1 MSGPSAPT
9 GAGSDGVRRT
19 RLRWFVQRYPWVAAS
34 LLVLVVVLGLLAGG
48 QETTARW
55 AGSAWALVVGLR
67 VAGHMVRDVLAGHW
81 GVDLLALTAIVATVV
96 VGEYVAS
103 LVVVLMLT
111 GGQALEDFAAHRAR
125 QELRALLERAP
136 TRAHRLGPDGTITD
150 VDVADLGP
158 GDLVLVRPAEVVP
171 VDAELVGPE
180 TDFDESSLT
189 GESLPVTRHV
199 GDPVLS
205 GALNTEQAVTLR
217 ATAAAADSQY
227 ARIVAMVREAA
238 ESRAPVVR
246 LADRYAVPFTLFAFL
261 VAGAAWVYHRDPTVV
276 AEVLVVA
283 TPCPLLIAAPVAFL
297 GGMSRAARHG
307 LIVKDAGTLEQLA
320 AVRSVAFDKTG
331 TITLGRPTLLA
342 VHPRPPW
349 SADELLRLAA
359 SAEQYSSHVLATTIQ
374 DAATRRGLDLLG
386 ARSAREEATHGVA
399 ADVGGHDVVV
409 GKRQRVAAAAPDV
422 EEQTLGP
429 GELAVYVA
437 VDDRFAGTLV
447 MSDPARP
454 DARRTMDELA
464 GLGIT
469 RTMML
474 SGDSRSTAEHIAAAV
489 GIARVDAECL
499 PEDKVRIVRDLP
511 DRPVMMVGDGVND
524 APVLA
529 AAEVGVAMGA
539 RGSTAAS
546 ESADVV
552 ILTEDLVRTATA
564 VRVGRRTMTVALQSI
579 WLGIALSVVLMGI
592 AATGVIPAVVGA
604 LSQEVVDLLAILNA
618 LRALQDDR
626 HDRVRRPAPT
636 VPAEGAGAR

>member
-1 MSGPSAPT
+1 M
-9 GAGSDGVRRT
+9 AGQLVR
-19 RLRWFVQRYPWVAAS
+19 RYPWVAS
-34 LLVLVVVLGLLAGG
+34 SLVVLALVLGLLAGG
-48 QETTARW
+48 EPTVARW
-55 AGSAWALVVGLR
+55 VGSGWALLVGAR
-67 VAGHMVRDVLAGHW
+67 IAVRMVRDLIAGHW

-111 GGQALEDFAAHRAR
+111 GGQALEDFAGHRAR

-136 TRAHRLGPDGTITD
+136 TRAHRLDPGGGVVD
-150 VDVADLGP
+150 VDVADVRP
-158 GDLVLVRPAEVVP
+158 GDLLLVRPAEVVP

-189 GESLPVTRHV
+189 GESLPVTRGV

-205 GALNTEQAVTLR
+205 GVLNTEQAVTLR

-261 VAGAAWVYHRDPTVV
+261 VAGAAFAYHRDPTVV

-307 LIVKDAGTLEQLA
+307 LIVKEAGTLERLA
-320 AVRSVAFDKTG
+320 AVRTAAFDKTG
-331 TITLGRPTLLA
+331 TITVGRPALLA
-342 VHPRPPW
+342 VRARPPW
-349 SADELLRLAA
+349 GSDELLRLAA

-374 DAATRRGLDLLG
+374 EAAVERGLALDS
-386 ARSAREEATHGVA
+386 AQTAREEATHGVA
-399 ADVGGHDVVV
+399 ARVGGHDVVV
-409 GKRQRVAAAAPDV
+409 GKLRRVARSAPDAV
-422 EEQTLGP
+422 EEPLEQ

-437 VDDRFAGTLV
+437 VDGRFAGTLV

-454 DARRTMDELA
+454 DARETMEELA
-464 GLGIT
+464 RLGIT
-469 RTMML
+469 GTLML
-474 SGDSRSTAEHIAAAV
+474 SGDSTATAEHVADAV
-489 GIARVDAECL
+489 GIARVHAECL
-499 PEDKVRIVRDLP
+499 PADKVRLVQELP
-511 DRPVMMVGDGVND
+511 DRPVLMVGDGVND

-529 AAEVGVAMGA
+529 AADVGVAMGA

-552 ILTEDLVRTATA
+552 ILTEDLRRTVTA

-579 WLGIALSVVLMGI
+579 WLGIALSVVLMGV

-626 HDRVRRPAPT
+626 SDRVD
-636 VPAEGAGAR
+636 VPGSAAERAEGAARAGGVLRPRLR